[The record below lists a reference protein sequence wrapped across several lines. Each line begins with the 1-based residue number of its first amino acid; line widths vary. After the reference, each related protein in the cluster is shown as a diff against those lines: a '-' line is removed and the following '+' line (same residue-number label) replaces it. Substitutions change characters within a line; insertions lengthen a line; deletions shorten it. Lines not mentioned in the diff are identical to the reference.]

1 MKTTLIAAA
10 LLSLVSTAAF
20 AGSEDYPA
28 PINTPIYSF
37 VASSNNSGPNGQ
49 VFGAGLK
56 VEVNNS
62 DVVLGNGSEAEVDSV
77 QSFPSQP
84 NEKPV
89 YALQAP
95 SPSQG

>member
-37 VASSNNSGPNGQ
+37 VASNNSGPNGQ